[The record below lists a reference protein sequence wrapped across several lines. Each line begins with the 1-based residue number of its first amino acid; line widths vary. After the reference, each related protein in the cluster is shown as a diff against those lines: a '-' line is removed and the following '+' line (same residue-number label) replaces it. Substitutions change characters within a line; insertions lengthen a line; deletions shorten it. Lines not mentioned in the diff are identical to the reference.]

1 MFLHLSVSHSVH
13 GGVRQTPPG
22 QTPPRQTHNRQTPW
36 ADTPWQTPL
45 HRDGHYSGR
54 YASYW
59 NAFLFSVCSTK
70 FELLQNSSAGNASR
84 CKHLIKQKEASLQNC
99 FRLATSLHG
108 NTVNYKK
115 PWCNV
120 KKCRKDERRLTDQL
134 GAVDIY
140 VLKGIVDK
148 RACLKYGIVLGD
160 GLLTVDGYVIITVY
174 LHKTPITF
182 HAWNKAC
189 YVMITFD
196 RPSPSMTLEALY
208 CDHPQKETTTEK
220 LLLSF
225 SRLNVTNDNENLE
238 LYFEATVKK
247 IFISLIL
254 CLKTTGIT
262 SFITSNYRQIWL
274 PS

>member
-1 MFLHLSVSHSVH
+1 MFLHLSVSHCVH
-13 GGVRQTPPG
+13 GGVAD
-22 QTPPRQTHNRQTPW
+22 TPW
-36 ADTPWQTPL
+36 ADTPQADPHNRHTPWADIPQTDTP
-45 HRDGHYSGR
+45 RDGHCSGR

-120 KKCRKDERRLTDQL
+120 KKCRKGERRLTDQL

-148 RACLKYGIVLGD
+148 RVCLKYGIVLGD
-160 GLLTVDGYVIITVY
+160 GRWTADG
-174 LHKTPITF
+174 
-182 HAWNKAC
+182 
-189 YVMITFD
+189 
-196 RPSPSMTLEALY
+196 
-208 CDHPQKETTTEK
+208 
-220 LLLSF
+220 
-225 SRLNVTNDNENLE
+225 
-238 LYFEATVKK
+238 
-247 IFISLIL
+247 
-254 CLKTTGIT
+254 
-262 SFITSNYRQIWL
+262 
-274 PS
+274 